1 MSLRVNHNT
10 GALNAWRH
18 LTNNDFMMNK
28 SLERLSSGL
37 RINSASDDPAGLSI
51 SEKLRSQVASL
62 NQAVS
67 NSEQA
72 MTMINT
78 AESAMNEIHNLLTTM
93 RELAVH
99 AANEGVN
106 DETALEADQAQIR
119 SSLDTIT
126 RIAQTTQ
133 FGTKYLLD
141 GSTDNKVFAQGASGI
156 GLDRANH
163 SSLSSGTHT
172 LTVAN
177 VTAAA
182 GTFVDETVASNAG
195 LDSTTDP
202 TPANLSAGTHT
213 VTVKAAT
220 SAFIQSENTLGEAII
235 ESGGQMTISNGS
247 TTASISFASD
257 TVNTA
262 QNIADTINAGTT
274 FFTASVDLDGSLK
287 VETATVGGTEQ
298 ISIAVDGTNLTQ
310 SDLGMETL
318 TGSDGTTA
326 TIQLDGGSTQ
336 ELTNTAGTITLTD
349 GSGGSLVL
357 DTTGTSQADFKSATL
372 NVNVSAATFDVSLDN
387 GSTVTMRADA
397 AATLKS
403 GLASGGSM
411 DVVFGQNVTAG
422 SGSISVLDNALV
434 FQVGANFGQSVKIG
448 VENMAADQLGIGVTN
463 QSDFGS
469 LDEVDVTTAQGAADA
484 LLLIDS
490 AIDAVSSQR
499 SELGAFQ
506 RNTLESNLNNLRIAA
521 ENLGAAEST
530 FRDADLAR
538 EMADFTKLQ
547 ILAQTGVAMMA
558 QANQIPQTVLRLIG

>member
-1 MSLRVNHNT
+1 MGLRVNHNT
-10 GALNAWRH
+10 SAMNAWRH

-37 RINSASDDPAGLSI
+37 RINSAADDPAGLSI

-106 DETALEADQAQIR
+106 DETALSADQAQIR
-119 SSLDTIT
+119 SSLDTIS
-126 RIAQTTQ
+126 RISSTTQ

-141 GSTDNKVFAQGASGI
+141 GSTDNKVFTTGASNI
-156 GLDRANH
+156 GLSRAAD

-172 LTVAN
+172 LSVSN

-182 GTFVDETVASNAG
+182 GNYVDETAATNSGISGTV
-195 LDSTTDP
+195 DP
-202 TPANLSAGTHT
+202 TPTSLSAGTHT

-220 SAFIQSENTLGEAII
+220 AAFIKSDQTLGESII
-235 ESGGQMTISNGS
+235 ESGGIMTITGGGN
-247 TTASISFASD
+247 TAGISFSAD

-262 QNIADTINAGTT
+262 QNIADTINAGTSD
-274 FFTASVDLDGSLK
+274 FIASVGIDGALK
-287 VETATVGGTEQ
+287 IESAGVGGTETVA
-298 ISIAVDGTNLTQ
+298 ISVDGSNLTQ
-310 SDLGMETL
+310 ADLGMSTL
-318 TGSDGTTA
+318 TGSNGTSA
-326 TIQLDGGSTQ
+326 TIQLDQGATQ
-336 ELTNTAGTITLTD
+336 ELTNTPGSINLTD
-349 GSGGSLVL
+349 GKGGTLAV
-357 DTTGTSQADFKSATL
+357 TTTATTQAGFKSSTL
-372 NVNVSAATFDVSLDN
+372 QVNVSAATFDVSLDN
-387 GSTVTMRADA
+387 GSTTTMRADTA
-397 AATLKS
+397 GTLKS
-403 GLASGGSM
+403 GLTSGGSLN
-411 DVVFGQNVTAG
+411 VVFGQSVTAG

-434 FQVGANFGQSVKIG
+434 FQVGANHGQSVKIG
-448 VENMAADQLGIGVTN
+448 VQNMASDQLGTGVAN
-463 QSDFGS
+463 ASNFAS
-469 LDEVDVTTAQGAADA
+469 LDAIDVSTAQGAADA
-484 LLLIDS
+484 LKLID
-490 AIDAVSSQR
+490 AAVDAVSSQR

-530 FRDADLAR
+530 FRDADLAL
-538 EMADFTKLQ
+538 EMAEFTKRQ